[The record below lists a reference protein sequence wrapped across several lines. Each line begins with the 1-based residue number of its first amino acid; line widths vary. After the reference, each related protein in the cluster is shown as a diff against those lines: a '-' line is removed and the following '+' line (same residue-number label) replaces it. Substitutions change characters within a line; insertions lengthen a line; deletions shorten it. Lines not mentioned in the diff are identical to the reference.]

1 MRSCGSLQG
10 RHNDHDGVSNHQPH
24 ECLLNCLFR
33 GRSKKTSK
41 LHVTGLCVGNS
52 PVTGEFPAQRA
63 SNAENVSIW
72 WRHHIMTSLRVLPLL
87 MLEADYSALFGQ
99 YHVYWC
105 PGSSQ
110 DISRGDFDSIG
121 YRQQCRLL
129 HCEFGLLLLNKIK
142 DMVPNVNATM
152 YISSLI
158 IFRAIQHAKSKLQN
172 SSLLWLRCELQHKK
186 IDIKHVR

>member
-1 MRSCGSLQG
+1 MRSCGSLQW
-10 RHNDHDGVSNHQPH
+10 RHNDHDGVSNHQPR

-41 LHVTGLCVGNS
+41 SRAIGLCAGNS
-52 PVTGEFPAQRA
+52 PVTDEFPTQRA

-72 WRHHIMTSLRVLPLL
+72 WRNHIMTSLRVLPLL
-87 MLEADYSALFGQ
+87 VLEAEYSALFDQ
-99 YHVYWC
+99 YYVYWC

-110 DISRGDFDSIG
+110 DISGDDFDSIG

-129 HCEFGLLLLNKIK
+129 HCEFGILLLNKIK

-152 YISSLI
+152 YISSFI
-158 IFRAIQHAKSKLQN
+158 IFRAIQHAKS
-172 SSLLWLRCELQHKK
+172 
-186 IDIKHVR
+186 